1 MLDRASDLALK
12 APDALL
18 RVDEHS
24 AHHPPPFRWPGN
36 LFQNG
41 PMRRHGDRAI
51 GPTTQRWP
59 GQIER
64 WSSNGHTPSPPAP
77 GGLVRMAAPAQVSI
91 TEFVSFSALWEVGV
105 ASSIDRHGD
114 MEASLTSVMTPP
126 AQQVWV
132 APVAASWLDGPR
144 SSIGASAAAVVGGAV
159 AKCVTGTLGDGRDV
173 AVRVD
178 LLAWDGVRQG
188 RRPAP
193 SETCVG
199 VLITRRSQVQILP
212 PLPTRQRYYR
222 RSTARKSS
230 LRAVFVSAG
239 GVHSDQIPDQGHLVC
254 PAASYSDVLFV
265 GRPDAKKWS
274 IFVLDPIARL
284 LA

>member
-1 MLDRASDLALK
+1 MCSQ
-12 APDALL
+12 
-18 RVDEHS
+18 
-24 AHHPPPFRWPGN
+24 G
-36 LFQNG
+36 
-41 PMRRHGDRAI
+41 
-51 GPTTQRWP
+51 
-59 GQIER
+59 
-64 WSSNGHTPSPPAP
+64 
-77 GGLVRMAAPAQVSI
+77 I
-91 TEFVSFSALWEVGV
+91 T
-105 ASSIDRHGD
+105 
-114 MEASLTSVMTPP
+114 
-126 AQQVWV
+126 
-132 APVAASWLDGPR
+132 ASWLDGPR

-159 AKCVTGTLGDGRDV
+159 AKCVTGTRGDGRDV